1 MQNAY
6 ISSTIYSFRTKGS
19 VFNDCSYLLNERF
32 DRNPIPPSLIST
44 STSCCCDC
52 CAFST
57 PRVPLNPCYLY
68 GLRQSSL
75 FQWSAS
81 RRLILGGRDRFY
93 YRVQECG
100 AGPGCYEL
108 SCSLSERSGYSRG
121 GRRGK
126 GRCGCVVDEEGESEV
141 CDSDGFSDVESVLSL
156 LSEEVGEE
164 RFGRERNGFK
174 RAGLEGRRRNVGLSK
189 RVEEESR
196 RSLSGSRRNVVSSK
210 RVEEESRRSLSGS
223 KRNVS
228 SSKRVEAER
237 RSFVGRE
244 KSESSVKGR
253 EKIESVSKGVQV
265 DFEESNRSEC
275 SSGEKK
281 SNGRYSSLE
290 SNSKHRL
297 ESTRVELS
305 EKDSRQKEE
314 TGLLL
319 RAENH
324 RGRKE
329 GSGGSSYYSLSSGD
343 FGSEADVHDKHGLLE
358 EPGSSVYKDS
368 HYDRGRFDGRISEE
382 YRNRRDD
389 AKANSEISKQRNTSV
404 EGGGMWDWRKK
415 SEKKL
420 TEVVIEE
427 TQASRKS
434 SEKHSRVLKTNESE
448 LAKASGSHKQ
458 FNDERENSY
467 LTWGTKE
474 QYSQNGNQDV
484 VETESRRKFQEGKE
498 KLEVH
503 RTDAETSL
511 RSQKR
516 LSDREQNLAMATN
529 LVQETRDE
537 HYKTTGH
544 ITQREDLNIDIQKL
558 SRVSQVQVVD
568 TERTSNRRRQSDTRT
583 NQEENTNM
591 GLISVEGTEEQC
603 HQISHQ
609 LDQKV
614 IQRVQSR
621 KGTNDAAEMSY
632 VHASDT
638 ARNTNSQRTFDKR
651 TTNQGSITVLAAT
664 SVEETVQRNNQ
675 TDEKLMQVKSRKEA
689 QSSTEVST
697 FPEKYSGEPSSFQA
711 SLSMVSQ
718 ARMQREDVEGHKRSP
733 QAPLLPP
740 PPQLIARGS
749 ARIEFS
755 SETATQEVSGETSES
770 NSALNYE
777 SCGGNTNT
785 ETPAEIL
792 YLDNPEDA
800 LGSAHRLEESSSQ
813 FIGEL
818 FEKIRYGVS
827 TSENQTAQ
835 RVSGA
840 TLVYGGEKYG
850 QKTLTSSSSGNG
862 TDETQGE
869 NSYLINPEDAL
880 GSAQRLEK
888 SSSEFV
894 GEFSEKARHEAS
906 ASEEYG
912 AEISEAKWVP
922 GGEKHGQ
929 RTSSQY
935 GSEDSQLKGNQSRRS
950 SGGSGT
956 KGPSVEMWDVTDTS
970 TLKSPEEEKPEA
982 TTTSEKSEATTA
994 SEKLEAT
1001 TTSGNAVAKKTG
1013 RSIWNVV
1020 ADIVKLRWISHA
1032 ETHHSGARSGDRI
1045 SSTESGSSEAW
1056 FSGRETEENS
1066 EKNVKR
1072 EKGMQPETTSDQLQ
1086 PAKSFSQSEKAS
1098 GTVKSKDK
1106 VRYLETSMTSSP
1118 NKEESRSTSKS
1129 VSLSSGE
1136 ETLSPKDNQK
1146 NFRGSSSG
1154 IQIVESSQ
1162 SQIASGI
1169 KSPVVEEISNAGYTV
1184 SGSVSKDNQKNFRG
1198 SSSGIQIVESSQSQ
1212 IASGIKSPVVEEIS
1226 NAGYTVSGSGS
1237 EENRDQFGRQKS
1249 DEESDNVQKG
1259 AELKQRKLQRN
1270 KQVLKDRFDEWEEA
1284 QNSEIEQRK
1293 TDEFFMREALL
1304 EAKKAADTWE
1314 VPVGAVLVQQGKVIA
1329 RGFNLV
1335 EELRDSTAHAE
1346 MICIR
1351 EASNVLRTWRLAES
1365 TLYVTLEPCAMCAG
1379 AILQARVDTVVWGA
1393 PNKLLGADGSWIRLF
1408 PDGVQGSESEQSE
1421 KPAAPVHPFHPNITI
1436 RRGVLAS
1443 ECADIMQ
1450 QFFQLRRKKKEKRQ
1464 AGPPPPPSTR
1474 AVSHHPRKLLTKLHD
1489 IFHIMFCL

>member
-1184 SGSVSKDNQKNFRG
+1184 SGS
-1198 SSSGIQIVESSQSQ
+1198 
-1212 IASGIKSPVVEEIS
+1212 
-1226 NAGYTVSGSGS
+1226 GS